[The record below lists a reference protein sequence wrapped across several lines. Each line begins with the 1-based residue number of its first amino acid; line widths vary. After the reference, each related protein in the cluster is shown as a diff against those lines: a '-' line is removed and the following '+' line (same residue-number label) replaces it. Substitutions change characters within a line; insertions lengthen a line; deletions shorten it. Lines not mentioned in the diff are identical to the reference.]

1 MYKFRANKIRKVKFC
16 FLKQRWFKKKKRKE
30 KQRWFY
36 CFLSIKVLCIYCKIF
51 QNSIEKKT
59 DITRHSYLIHIN
71 NLVNVLQST

>member
-1 MYKFRANKIRKVKFC
+1 MYKFRSNKIRKVKFC
-16 FLKQRWFKKKKRKE
+16 IL

-51 QNSIEKKT
+51 QKSIEKKI
-59 DITRHSYLIHIN
+59 DITQQSYLIHVN

>member
-16 FLKQRWFKKKKRKE
+16 FL

-51 QNSIEKKT
+51 QNSIEKKI